1 MRLEDLTVTDVKMTP
16 AARSGWVE
24 WTATLRHG
32 DVAVCHVS
40 DDGRGG
46 TLKYR
51 PLTMTNREWY
61 PILQDL
67 ELQAKALLPSWAQD
81 ALYALISAAQTGE
94 SLSDPVIV
102 RRIHAYTH

>member
-1 MRLEDLTVTDVKMTP
+1 MRLDELTVTDVKMTP
-16 AARSGWVE
+16 ARSGGVE

-32 DVAVCHVS
+32 DVAICYVS

-67 ELQAKALLPSWAQD
+67 ETQAKALLPSWAQD